1 MTEEQSAISNITIQP
16 KDLTQS
22 TSNSIQESRK
32 KILGRIHLIEKG
44 ITISKPFKGANQFD
58 LEFETK
64 KIMKSAPE
72 LFQRVQQSLG
82 KDNSIPRDISEDSG

>member
-1 MTEEQSAISNITIQP
+1 M
-16 KDLTQS
+16 L
-22 TSNSIQESRK
+22 
-32 KILGRIHLIEKG
+32 KG

-72 LFQRVQQSLG
+72 LFQRVKQSLG
-82 KDNSIPRDISEDSG
+82 KDNSIPRDISEDSSLNGYGVGVMFLTQFRDCFVLCFSI